1 VHSQLTEI
9 VAGYNR
15 LTVIPPAIG
24 NLLRLTVLDVRN
36 NQLKTLPSELARC
49 GELRDLI
56 LSFNRFSKIPPVV
69 YQLKKLEHI
78 IADGNQITN
87 IDVEGL
93 KQLPMIQTL
102 DLQNNSLAQ
111 VPPQLGTI
119 ATLKHLQLGGN
130 MFRNPRPAV
139 LARGTADLL
148 QYLKDRIPT

>member
-78 IADGNQITN
+78 IADGNQ
-87 IDVEGL
+87 VWAH
-93 KQLPMIQTL
+93 PL
-102 DLQNNSLAQ
+102 DSQSLE
-111 VPPQLGTI
+111 
-119 ATLKHLQLGGN
+119 
-130 MFRNPRPAV
+130 
-139 LARGTADLL
+139 
-148 QYLKDRIPT
+148 